1 MRLFLLTALT
11 MGAFAANSI
20 LNRMALA
27 SGTIDP
33 LSFGAIRLVAGA
45 VALAGL
51 AMALRGTLRLWGPG
65 RWAGGLSLLVYIF
78 GFSLAYTQLDAGLGA
93 LILFGVV
100 QITMFAGAVR
110 GGQNPPPR
118 RWLGAG
124 LAFAGLVWLLW
135 PLSGDKAQQISLWHG
150 GLMALAGVGWGI
162 YSLTGR
168 LSTDALQATAAN
180 FVLTAP
186 LAGLLLAAL
195 WALDANEMPG
205 AEGVALAVLS
215 GAVTSG
221 MGYALWYAILP
232 RLDAGLAAV
241 AQLTV
246 PVLAMAG
253 GVLLLSEVLTL
264 RFALA
269 ILIVL
274 AGVALS
280 ALPRRQ
286 TKSR

>member
-100 QITMFAGAVR
+100 QITMFAGAVH

-124 LAFAGLVWLLW
+124 LAFGGLVWLLW
-135 PLSGDKAQQISLWHG
+135 PVAGENAQQISLWHG
-150 GLMALAGVGWGI
+150 GLMA
-162 YSLTGR
+162 
-168 LSTDALQATAAN
+168 
-180 FVLTAP
+180 